1 MHPEPRETDWYAEAC
16 RRARASARRRR
27 HAGAST
33 DLPQFAPPVALSS
46 GPLGAVQAA
55 DREIGRQTALRARA
69 VTEFAAGRPST
80 DDRAQGEPG
89 AMSPERWAARPEI
102 LRPVSEWAGRE
113 LMIALSI
120 SAEAADALLTRSLT
134 LVDRLPGT
142 LAALEAGALHPG
154 HLWTMLEKVA
164 PIADARIRAEVEAE
178 LLRWSAGR
186 VVPPAQLAAKAR
198 REVARRDARS
208 AARRLQKVLKERGVY
223 LRPHT
228 DDGMATVTVVA
239 TMPEAQALYRALCE
253 CAKTLDDDG
262 DARTRGQ
269 KLVDCLL
276 DLVLRPGET
285 DLPPVQVLLTVV
297 ASIATLAGSDDPGEV
312 DGQVVPA
319 EMIRQLL
326 AALTAAQ
333 QSDADAMRDAAA
345 LRQRSADDVPWQEA
359 EQDELSRWWAEMER
373 RVLSGEL
380 VDPDPWPEDL
390 PDDWASGLSSCD
402 WPPEWTL
409 EDAALAAHREPGG
422 RRQTFRQDA
431 PYSAA
436 AGGEPSRPVPA
447 DRSAES
453 VPSDRPSAP
462 AESEQSSGDTGWWAA
477 ADRAVD
483 DAGRALF
490 EAVQK
495 VAHAQRLV
503 RTAAVADSDDENA
516 WQSGPAG
523 RVNAADDALGA
534 LRSATDTRR
543 QQIADLLA
551 TTGGG
556 GLADRPR
563 IALTDALSGA
573 LLALTDLPGLVRAG
587 TCGRVECRRNAG
599 SCSHDLGHRPRLGPP
614 GPTDGY
620 RPSAELDRWMRA
632 RDRRCRLPGCRRRV
646 PRGGELDHAR
656 PFPLGPTSAGNL
668 VGYCTTDHRGKHQ
681 APGWRHELEPDGTL
695 IVTTPTGLVAATCP
709 QPY

>member
-1 MHPEPRETDWYAEAC
+1 M
-16 RRARASARRRR
+16 SA
-27 HAGAST
+27 
-33 DLPQFAPPVALSS
+33 
-46 GPLGAVQAA
+46 
-55 DREIGRQTALRARA
+55 
-69 VTEFAAGRPST
+69 
-80 DDRAQGEPG
+80 
-89 AMSPERWAARPEI
+89 ERWAARPEI

-113 LMIALSI
+113 LMVALSI

-186 VVPPAQLAAKAR
+186 VVSPAQLAAKAR

-208 AARRLQKVLKERGVY
+208 AAGRLQKALKERGVH
-223 LRPHT
+223 LRPRS
-228 DDGMATVTVVA
+228 DDGMATVTVTVIA
-239 TMPEAQALYRALCE
+239 TMPEAQALYRVLCE

-297 ASIATLAGSDDPGEV
+297 ASIATLAGGDDPGEV

-333 QSDADAMRDAAA
+333 QPDADAMPDAMPGADAMRDAAA
-345 LRQRSADDVPWQEA
+345 TRQRSADDVPWQDA
-359 EQDELSRWWAEMER
+359 EQDELSRWWAEMKR

-390 PDDWASGLSSCD
+390 PPDSASGFSSCD

-409 EDAALAAHREPGG
+409 EDAALASAAGNG
-422 RRQTFRQDA
+422 D
-431 PYSAA
+431 PYSTYPVDTSRHLDPSA
-436 AGGEPSRPVPA
+436 EPIPLEGPPVPA
-447 DRSAES
+447 L
-453 VPSDRPSAP
+453 SD
-462 AESEQSSGDTGWWAA
+462 QSSGDTSWWAA

-490 EAVQK
+490 EAGQK

-503 RTAAVADSDDENA
+503 RTAASADSDDENA
-516 WQSGPAG
+516 WQSGSAG

-534 LRSATDTRR
+534 LRSTTDTRR

-556 GLADRPR
+556 GLAD
-563 IALTDALSGA
+563 
-573 LLALTDLPGLVRAG
+573 
-587 TCGRVECRRNAG
+587 GRG
-599 SCSHDLGHRPRLGPP
+599 SR
-614 GPTDGY
+614 
-620 RPSAELDRWMRA
+620 
-632 RDRRCRLPGCRRRV
+632 
-646 PRGGELDHAR
+646 
-656 PFPLGPTSAGNL
+656 
-668 VGYCTTDHRGKHQ
+668 
-681 APGWRHELEPDGTL
+681 
-695 IVTTPTGLVAATCP
+695 
-709 QPY
+709 